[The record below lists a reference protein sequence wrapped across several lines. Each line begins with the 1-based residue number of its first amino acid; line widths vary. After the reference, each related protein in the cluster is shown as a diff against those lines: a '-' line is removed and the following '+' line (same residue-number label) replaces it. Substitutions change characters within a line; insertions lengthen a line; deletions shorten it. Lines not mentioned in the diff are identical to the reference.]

1 MTSQKVFIFLL
12 ICTTV
17 HSASIIDTSYE
28 YVMNIGKN
36 LAPSFMSFLDC
47 FGEQDAWLCAKEKAG
62 KMLDSWDKE
71 VDKQRSLWR
80 DAADAE
86 VRSSGRSLEEMPSVL
101 GKEIEESVLSLS
113 EMVQTG
119 MARAL
124 YKKTESE
131 KKIIKKPS
139 QPIKPLKQADDKGPK
154 VQSWVIGPTE
164 HVESRGIIGDMWKIG
179 ENAIDAVAEAE
190 RQEEE
195 EEEGDLEAPPS
206 WGSPQ
211 GENWDSTTNTVIQ
224 TTGSGLSSNTNTN
237 HHRRVHPKAGG
248 MVAPISFIAYKGRAN
263 LDHDVIREDCE
274 VCISTLAYKTVR

>member
-1 MTSQKVFIFLL
+1 
-12 ICTTV
+12 
-17 HSASIIDTSYE
+17 
-28 YVMNIGKN
+28 
-36 LAPSFMSFLDC
+36 
-47 FGEQDAWLCAKEKAG
+47 
-62 KMLDSWDKE
+62 MLDSWDKE

-179 ENAIDAVAEAE
+179 ENAIDAVAESVMESEDKDNGLADKSSVE
-190 RQEEE
+190 EQRGKKKKKKKAILKLLLLGAVLKAKIGTLLQILSFKLQVKFFIIAVIGLAINLARFWIELKHKHQPPQKVIYYEHAQHQHHYDHEEE
-195 EEEGDLEAPPS
+195 PAWGPWSRSMEPEQEATDADYDN
-206 WGSPQ
+206 SPYKAQ
-211 GENWDSTTNTVIQ
+211 ENTHLFPNKPLLT
-224 TTGSGLSSNTNTN
+224 LS
-237 HHRRVHPKAGG
+237 
-248 MVAPISFIAYKGRAN
+248 
-263 LDHDVIREDCE
+263 
-274 VCISTLAYKTVR
+274 